1 MNKIYVVGLGP
12 GAGDQMTV
20 QAKKVLDACPVIIGY
35 TVYIDLVR
43 PLFPEKQFLSTP
55 MRKEADRC
63 KMAFEEV
70 KKGVDVAMVCSGD
83 SGIYGMA
90 GLIYEIGRDYPEIG
104 IGTGGVKEMT
114 ERAKEEILASDCLIG
129 ASRMLES
136 AACFLE
142 QKKDIKRRDMLSE
155 YRWDFI
161 FSYVKEHEECSRTAV
176 LFSGDIGFYSG
187 AKKLEAALLHSEID
201 CTVELIPGI
210 SSVVY
215 FAAKLGVSWDDAKI
229 VSLHGNET
237 LFIQTV
243 DTNRKTFFLLGGKDA
258 GERLLNALLEYGMGE
273 LFLSVGRD
281 LSYEDEKIIRKKAAD
296 FQIEEVRGLCTALVE
311 NENPAKRRGPHIRDD
326 AFVRGKVPMTKEEVR
341 AVSIARMELTEDAVV
356 YDVGAGTGSVSVEAA
371 LSGEQIKV
379 YAIEKNPEA
388 VLLLEKNRRKFRT
401 DGIRIIE
408 GSAPEALVHLEPPT
422 HLFIGGSSGN
432 LKEILTVVKQK
443 NPNVKIVI
451 SAISLETVR
460 DVMDAEKEGLLTDME
475 VTQIC
480 ASRSRVLGQY
490 HMMTGMNP
498 VYIISAGGKED
509 GFGNFDHG
517 DLQRKRENSGGV
529 RTYGGISGSK

>member
-1 MNKIYVVGLGP
+1 MC
-12 GAGDQMTV
+12 D
-20 QAKKVLDACPVIIGY
+20 KK
-35 TVYIDLVR
+35 
-43 PLFPEKQFLSTP
+43 
-55 MRKEADRC
+55 RK
-63 KMAFEEV
+63 V
-70 KKGVDVAMVCSGD
+70 S
-83 SGIYGMA
+83 
-90 GLIYEIGRDYPEIG
+90 LIG

-296 FQIEEVRGLCTALVE
+296 FQI
-311 NENPAKRRGPHIRDD
+311 
-326 AFVRGKVPMTKEEVR
+326 EEVR

>member
-1 MNKIYVVGLGP
+1 MC
-12 GAGDQMTV
+12 D
-20 QAKKVLDACPVIIGY
+20 KK
-35 TVYIDLVR
+35 
-43 PLFPEKQFLSTP
+43 
-55 MRKEADRC
+55 RK
-63 KMAFEEV
+63 V
-70 KKGVDVAMVCSGD
+70 S
-83 SGIYGMA
+83 
-90 GLIYEIGRDYPEIG
+90 LIG

-371 LSGEQIKV
+371 LSGE
-379 YAIEKNPEA
+379 
-388 VLLLEKNRRKFRT
+388 
-401 DGIRIIE
+401 
-408 GSAPEALVHLEPPT
+408 HLEPPT